1 MVEEEIKGELG
12 LLTAPTEFIKQIAQR
27 EEELKERESYLAR
40 TEEEYRRMKADIEN
54 LASNIFTPDLFKWI
68 IIANKNYDKRR
79 LVRGYLGM
87 NDLLDVD

>member
-1 MVEEEIKGELG
+1 MQAEIDRLKT
-12 LLTAPTEFIKQIAQR
+12 TAN
-27 EEELKERESYLAR
+27 
-40 TEEEYRRMKADIEN
+40 D
-54 LASNIFTPDLFKWI
+54 IFTPDLFKWI